1 MTAFTHA
8 PVPAVS
14 PRLFKRHQRY
24 ANFSRLNYSKQQIEF
39 IDTQAV
45 RLGSSDSVIFAKLNT
60 YTADQIAAAVNL
72 AAIP

>member
-1 MTAFTHA
+1 MTAFLEIDKSA
-8 PVPAVS
+8 S

-24 ANFSRLNYSKQQIEF
+24 ATFSRTRHSKQEIEF
-39 IDTQAV
+39 IDTQAT
-45 RLGSSDSVIFAKLNT
+45 RLGSTDDVIFAKLNK